1 MDTQKKIKQKKNPRE
16 TANILSISLFWYIM
30 SISIKKK
37 NSWAFPVYRWMNSLL
52 GEGYNKELELEDLFE
67 PGKKDESEY
76 LGNKLEK

>member
-37 NSWAFPVYRWMNSLL
+37 KFLSFPCL
-52 GEGYNKELELEDLFE
+52 
-67 PGKKDESEY
+67 
-76 LGNKLEK
+76 